1 MSDAMEL
8 RYVISEQPYEPWERD
23 MQVAAAK
30 LERDDPASSA
40 IGLMVHS
47 QALRWDATLRQLEQC
62 LVAVTAERDAT
73 LRALEAELV
82 TVRNEK
88 HTALRERD
96 HWITRLHIEQEKHTD
111 TDAARTRWLFKA
123 AELER
128 ERDAYKAF
136 VDAWLCDRDPA
147 VAAQVYME
155 WRAVNGPGGNERWV
169 AAVEALREIADL
181 EDKPQPSGNSGG
193 FAAAAGILADTWDG
207 EPSEVTIRRLRDGTP
222 AEEELP

>member
-1 MSDAMEL
+1 M
-8 RYVISEQPYEPWERD
+8 SEQYQPVSKAYL
-23 MQVAAAK
+23 VK
-30 LERDDPASSA
+30 
-40 IGLMVHS
+40 
-47 QALRWDATLRQLEQC
+47 ALRQAEAELAR
-62 LVAVTAERDAT
+62 VTAERDAT

-96 HWITRLHIEQEKHTD
+96 HWITRLHVEQEKHTD

-136 VDAWLCDRDPA
+136 VDAWL
-147 VAAQVYME
+147 
-155 WRAVNGPGGNERWV
+155 NEKPL
-169 AAVEALREIADL
+169 EREIAFYQGAYGFKRRLAFVAAL
-181 EDKPQPSGNSGG
+181 EIIAALPFSQPSGNSGG
-193 FAAAAGILADTWDG
+193 FAAAAGILAGTWDG
-207 EPSEVTIRRLRDGTP
+207 EKSEVTIRRLRDGTP